1 VIPVAGKA
9 VVAGAADGGAKLRH
23 VAPQVDAL
31 PADSASL
38 TRWGAAILATRF
50 WSGTAGFLLLA
61 SGAAMA
67 IDEPRYTVVRTE
79 PAFEVRRYEPYLVA
93 ETLVAGSAD
102 EAGSQGFRVLAG
114 YIFGKNTG
122 AREIAMTAPVAQTPA
137 TIAMTAPVAQSP
149 GAGGHVVQ
157 FAMPPEWT
165 LDTLPEPTNPA
176 VSLRALP
183 ARTVAVIRY
192 SGTWSQER
200 YAQHLAKLQD
210 ALMRTGLR
218 WNGEPVWARYDPP
231 WKPWFLRRN
240 EIWLELD

>member
-1 VIPVAGKA
+1 MP
-9 VVAGAADGGAKLRH
+9 
-23 VAPQVDAL
+23 PVDAL
-31 PADSASL
+31 PADPASL
-38 TRWGAAILATRF
+38 TRWGATILATRF
-50 WSGTAGFLLLA
+50 WSGTAGLLLLA

-93 ETLVAGSAD
+93 ETLVAGSPD

-114 YIFGKNTG
+114 YLFGKNKG
-122 AREIAMTAPVAQTPA
+122 AREIAMTAPVVQTP
-137 TIAMTAPVAQSP
+137 TKIAMTAPVTQSP
-149 GAGGHVVQ
+149 GTRGFVVQ

-165 LDTLPEPTNPA
+165 LDTLPDPIDPA
-176 VSLRALP
+176 VSLRAVP

-210 ALMRTGLR
+210 ALTRTGLR
-218 WNGEPVWARYDPP
+218 WHGEPVWARYDPP

>member
-1 VIPVAGKA
+1 MTLCDVP
-9 VVAGAADGGAKLRH
+9 
-23 VAPQVDAL
+23 PPVDAQ
-31 PADSASL
+31 PADSAFL
-38 TRWGAAILATRF
+38 TRWGATILATRF

-67 IDEPRYTVVRTE
+67 IDEARYTVVRTE

-114 YIFGKNTG
+114 YIFGKNKG

-137 TIAMTAPVAQSP
+137 KIAMTAPVAQSP

-210 ALMRTGLR
+210 ALTRTGLR
-218 WNGEPVWARYDPP
+218 WHGEPVWARYDPP